1 MGGEIEEPFK
11 LNFQVDSLNSR
22 SISFG
27 RFESETLFW
36 ERWSSFTHNRYL
48 EEVEKCS
55 KPGSVTEKK
64 AYFEARLKKKA
75 ISPKCRIETIS
86 HTSENDISDQTDY
99 NEEQRDGLLHRQ
111 DTEILECETK
121 VSGTS
126 LFEPQIELA
135 CDNTNREDCVRG
147 HVNVEEVDHAQLGS
161 LISINSKSE
170 IDMKSNLDG
179 ETANLDASN
188 VSTMA
193 VGLVR
198 DNHANE
204 ENTDASSKDKR
215 CLSFKDKIPSEAEH
229 TKPRFMP
236 RVTISESRRYISKVS
251 ENKATKTVKNVLLRS
266 NEENKTWKAATPTK
280 TPLHKSPQYKPGSE
294 TRRVDEIKSSEKES
308 RNRTI
313 VEPKS
318 SRSQKVSS
326 IVHKSANRVKPSV
339 GSTKPGSRQD
349 ISRFRFKCDE
359 RAQRRKELEENKHA
373 KEAEMNQL
381 QAKPQEKTKA
391 EIKQLRKSLK
401 FKAVPMP
408 SFCQGA
414 FHESNGNKAVTNN
427 AKQRKPMRVSRS
439 STLSAKVVKDE
450 SLFTKAPGRVT
461 DPPQVS
467 EATSCNSTVTS
478 DSCASS
484 RAVETSNSHRSQVG
498 TCSQVGGK
506 REQERDKRT
515 SICKNRVPEGNN
527 MIYKAKSLD
536 GMQKRRNRKSMH

>member
-1 MGGEIEEPFK
+1 
-11 LNFQVDSLNSR
+11 
-22 SISFG
+22 
-27 RFESETLFW
+27 
-36 ERWSSFTHNRYL
+36 
-48 EEVEKCS
+48 
-55 KPGSVTEKK
+55 
-64 AYFEARLKKKA
+64 
-75 ISPKCRIETIS
+75 
-86 HTSENDISDQTDY
+86 
-99 NEEQRDGLLHRQ
+99 
-111 DTEILECETK
+111 
-121 VSGTS
+121 
-126 LFEPQIELA
+126 
-135 CDNTNREDCVRG
+135 
-147 HVNVEEVDHAQLGS
+147 
-161 LISINSKSE
+161 
-170 IDMKSNLDG
+170 MKSNLDVEMKQPIG
-179 ETANLDASN
+179 LQARSDYGRLAL
-188 VSTMA
+188 STT
-193 VGLVR
+193 
-198 DNHANE
+198 NHANE
-204 ENTDASSKDKR
+204 EIPAASSKEIRFHRKLNIQSRDL
-215 CLSFKDKIPSEAEH
+215 CLELRFLRAEDIYLKSQK
-229 TKPRFMP
+229 TKQPKQLLK
-236 RVTISESRRYISKVS
+236 S
-251 ENKATKTVKNVLLRS
+251 LLRS

-294 TRRVDEIKSSEKES
+294 TRRVDEIK
-308 RNRTI
+308 
-313 VEPKS
+313 
-318 SRSQKVSS
+318 
-326 IVHKSANRVKPSV
+326 RVKPSV